1 MLICWESCFSEGERD
16 KGKKLRF
23 FCAKEGFL
31 RKDSKKK
38 KKRLLQLHATRWM
51 NIRDIKARHKISIT
65 DLKARHKKVGIF
77 LYKV

>member
-38 KKRLLQLHATRWM
+38 KKKDYYSFMQQ
-51 NIRDIKARHKISIT
+51 D
-65 DLKARHKKVGIF
+65 G
-77 LYKV
+77 

>member
-38 KKRLLQLHATRWM
+38 KKKTTTASCNKMDENQRQKNQAQ
-51 NIRDIKARHKISIT
+51 
-65 DLKARHKKVGIF
+65 KK
-77 LYKV
+77 